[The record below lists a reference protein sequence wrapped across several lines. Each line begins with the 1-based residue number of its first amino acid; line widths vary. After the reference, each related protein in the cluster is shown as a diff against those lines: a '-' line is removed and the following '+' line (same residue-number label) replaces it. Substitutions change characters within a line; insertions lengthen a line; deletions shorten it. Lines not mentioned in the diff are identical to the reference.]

1 MMIITYYIWK
11 NRKIKV
17 KIMFNLILLIIMSP
31 YTALFAGVYTTYRVI
46 KMREEIQ
53 KNSWNMG
60 LILLFLWSLLA
71 GLLNKS
77 IMSAAVSIVFFLYFT
92 ISVVLQNYCKTEE
105 KLEIICNYLIKFS
118 IFSGIVGI
126 IEKVTFAYF
135 PMELWK
141 KFLGVPLEVSTN
153 HRIFST
159 FGNPNIAGDWF
170 AIMVIMTIYYAS
182 NSKSVKAKLSYYSAT
197 ALFLINLCLTGSRGV
212 FIGLMFGLV
221 SLLLLKIKRNKSDII
236 IIISILLV
244 IGVVGFT
251 PPKVSDISQEITGHQ
266 IERSFDTREEIWL
279 GSLRM
284 IEEKPLTGWGML
296 GTIEHGNE
304 FSRYSRVINHS
315 HNIWLSLLTSLGVI
329 GLLIYLY
336 IRANIYKD
344 LIYLYK
350 SGYSSVALLMAI
362 QVVVLVH
369 GVIDFTIITPQIGI
383 LFIGSS
389 SIVTALAKESVSV
402 FSKRRSIAV

>member
-1 MMIITYYIWK
+1 
-11 NRKIKV
+11 
-17 KIMFNLILLIIMSP
+17 MFNLILLIIMSP
-31 YTALFAGVYTTYRVI
+31 YTALFIGVYTTYKVI
-46 KMREEIQ
+46 RMREEIQ
-53 KNSWNMG
+53 KNSWNIG
-60 LILLFLWSLLA
+60 LILLFVWSLLV

-77 IMSAAVSIVFFLYFT
+77 IMSTAVSIVFFLYFT

-118 IFSGIVGI
+118 VFSGIIGI

-141 KFLGVPLEVSTN
+141 KVLGLPLSISTD

-170 AIMVIMTIYYAS
+170 ATMIIMTIYYAS
-182 NSKSVKAKLSYYSAT
+182 NNKNFKERIPYYFAT
-197 ALFLINLCLTGSRGV
+197 TLFVINLCFTGSRGAFV
-212 FIGLMFGLV
+212 GLLFALGVLF
-221 SLLLLKIKRNKSDII
+221 LLELKRSKSELIV
-236 IIISILLV
+236 ILAIALV

-251 PPKVSDISQEITGHQ
+251 PPKVSDISQEITGHN
-266 IERSFDTREEIWL
+266 IERSFDTREEIWR
-279 GSLRM
+279 GSLKM

-304 FSRYSRVINHS
+304 FSRYSDVINHS
-315 HNIWLSLLTSLGVI
+315 HNIWLSFLTSLGVV
-329 GLLIYLY
+329 GLLGYLY
-336 IRANIYKD
+336 MRANIYKN

-350 SGYSSVALLMAI
+350 AGYSSVALLMAMQTI
-362 QVVVLVH
+362 VLIH

-389 SIVTALAKESVSV
+389 SIITTLAKESVNV
-402 FSKRRSIAV
+402 FPKRRSIAV

>member
-1 MMIITYYIWK
+1 
-11 NRKIKV
+11 
-17 KIMFNLILLIIMSP
+17 MFNLIFLIIMSP
-31 YTALFAGVYTTYRVI
+31 YTALFLGVYTTYKMI
-46 KMREEIQ
+46 KMREEFK

-60 LILLFLWSLLA
+60 LIVLFGWSLLV

-77 IMSAAVSIVFFLYFT
+77 IMSSAVSIVFFLYFT
-92 ISVVLQNYCKTEE
+92 ISVFLQSYCKSEE
-105 KLEIICNYLIKFS
+105 KLEIICSYLIKFS

-126 IEKVTFAYF
+126 IEKITFSYL

-141 KFLGVPLEVSTN
+141 KILGVPLTVSTD

-170 AIMVIMTIYYAS
+170 AIMIIMAIYYAS
-182 NSKSVKAKLSYYSAT
+182 NSKSLKDKVTYYGAI
-197 ALFLINLCLTGSRGV
+197 AIFLLNLCLTGSRGA
-212 FIGLMFGLV
+212 FIGLLFGIGALF
-221 SLLLLKIKRNKSDII
+221 LLELKRNRNDVII
-236 IIISILLV
+236 MIAIALV
-244 IGVVGFT
+244 IGIVGFT
-251 PPKVSDISQEITGHQ
+251 PPKVSDISQEITGHH
-266 IERSFDTREEIWL
+266 IERSFDTREEIWI

-296 GTIEHGNE
+296 GTIEHGHE
-304 FSRYSRVINHS
+304 FSRYSAVINHS
-315 HNIWLSLLTSLGVI
+315 HNIWLSLFTSLGLV
-329 GLLIYLY
+329 GLLVYLY
-336 IRANIYKD
+336 MRANIYKD

-350 SGYSSVALLMAI
+350 SGYNSAALLMAI
-362 QVVVLVH
+362 QAVVLIH

-389 SIVTALAKESVSV
+389 SIITTLARESVSV